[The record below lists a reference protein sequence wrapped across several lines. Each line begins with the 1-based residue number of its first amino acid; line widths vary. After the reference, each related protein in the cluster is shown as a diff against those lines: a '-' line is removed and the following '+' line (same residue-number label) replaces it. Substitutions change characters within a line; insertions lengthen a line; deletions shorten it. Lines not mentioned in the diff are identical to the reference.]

1 MRYELIQYETN
12 EYGEDTGNK
21 ISTSFHADTLNQV
34 IERMQYFLK
43 GSGFIFDG
51 QLDIVSEDNSDLETF
66 KINLD
71 NDSDI
76 IMGGGGPSSEH
87 SPYYYDK
94 DRNHPSPFSSGSS
107 DWDNYSDLPSPAA
120 YDAGGAHSTFNID
133 LNGDYEIKLDSSNI
147 YFDYNNTMAGYPH
160 LR

>member
-21 ISTSFHADTLNQV
+21 ISTSFHADTLDQV

-107 DWDNYSDLPSPAA
+107 DWDNYSEYVNKGPFNL
-120 YDAGGAHSTFNID
+120 DA
-133 LNGDYEIKLDSSNI
+133 NGDFEIKLDSSNI
-147 YFDYNNTMAGYPH
+147 YFDYHNTMAGYPH
-160 LR
+160 ER